1 MRTIKKANIKNRQ
14 HNFFN
19 DMTNNEDFD
28 PSLLNIDRVSSESN
42 ESIIYDIKYIRNLNS
57 SNSPYLVFN
66 N

>member
-1 MRTIKKANIKNRQ
+1 
-14 HNFFN
+14 
-19 DMTNNEDFD
+19 MTNNEDFD

-42 ESIIYDIKYIRNLNS
+42 ESIIYDIKYIKNLNS